1 MNTVTTADLR
11 NHFRR
16 VSSWL
21 VQPGVELPT
30 SLIALKIRDH
40 HRETSEFITSLK
52 DRANALKTQPTYRE
66 DFMKEMRRFLPAAAV
81 RDTVEKEAWWRY
93 LTQVIG
99 EQAAK
104 ALKVV

>member
-1 MNTVTTADLR
+1 
-11 NHFRR
+11 
-16 VSSWL
+16 
-21 VQPGVELPT
+21 
-30 SLIALKIRDH
+30 
-40 HRETSEFITSLK
+40 
-52 DRANALKTQPTYRE
+52 
-66 DFMKEMRRFLPAAAV
+66 MKEMRRFLPAAAV